1 MSRLEN
7 KWVLITGASRG
18 VGRQIA
24 LALVEHKANLILH
37 SRDTKHCEALLS
49 ELKSKGIKAHALAA
63 ELSDPEQV
71 QAMLRQAE
79 EISGGIDVVFNNAA
93 IQAPWREA
101 HTTTV
106 EDYRENFEINVIAL
120 AKICDFV
127 IPGMKARGYGRIIN
141 TTSGIENIPELL
153 PYSMSKAA
161 VDRYVRD
168 LVPSLKGTGVVM
180 SLLDPGWLKT
190 DLGGENAP
198 NEVETV
204 LPGALVP
211 ALFDDDEP
219 SGQLIRA
226 QDYRTDQ

>member
-1 MSRLEN
+1 
-7 KWVLITGASRG
+7 
-18 VGRQIA
+18 
-24 LALVEHKANLILH
+24 
-37 SRDTKHCEALLS
+37 
-49 ELKSKGIKAHALAA
+49 
-63 ELSDPEQV
+63 
-71 QAMLRQAE
+71 MLRKAD

-93 IQAPWREA
+93 IQTPWWDA

-106 EDYRENFEINVIAL
+106 GDYRENFEINVIAL

-127 IPGMKARGYGRIIN
+127 IPRMKTRGYGRIIN

-168 LVPSLKGTGVVM
+168 LIPSLKGTGVVM

-198 NEVETV
+198 NAVETV

-226 QDYRTDQ
+226 QDFRTDQ